1 MLQTR
6 VVRRVAIGLATAAL
20 AMAIA
25 IPAFAATNPGSAK
38 KGKVI
43 FVANCTTCHVLKA
56 ANGRGTIGPNL
67 DQKKPA
73 YKLII
78 ARVTNGKS
86 PMTPYKGIAD
96 HDADPGRRS
105 LRLQRDARAPDQQVG
120 SCAQTGAGLDEPDLL
135 EK

>member
-43 FVANCTTCHVLKA
+43 FVANCGTCHVLKA
-56 ANGRGTIGPNL
+56 AKAVGTIGPNL

-73 YKLII
+73 YKLIVL
-78 ARVTNGKS
+78 RVTNGKS
-86 PMTPYKGIAD
+86 PMIPFKGTLTTSQIQDVAAFVYNAT
-96 HDADPGRRS
+96 H
-105 LRLQRDARAPDQQVG
+105 
-120 SCAQTGAGLDEPDLL
+120 GLPTN
-135 EK
+135 K